1 MPKRRAVLMRAP
13 TLAGEDGEAL
23 AHAAAAVGPALPCP
37 SPSPHTHHSCR
48 HYFTSRFNREGDLM
62 FSCGKVRYRRARKR
76 ERRGMRVRDC
86 EQKSENSDR
95 PATLSRPCGLHPG
108 RPGWRDP
115 ACTPP
120 APRAGARP
128 RPCPRQ
134 PCGERDHSHAPCRKE
149 EDHRQH
155 AHDYILS
162 HSLHISFSHIH
173 RTTTPTPGSPRTAS
187 AWATTSATTA
197 RWPRAT
203 SPPTRPSSSRAPPT
217 RRPNCGM

>member
-1 MPKRRAVLMRAP
+1 MRAP

-95 PATLSRPCGLHPG
+95 PATLSRPCGLDGGIRHV
-108 RPGWRDP
+108 RRR
-115 ACTPP
+115 PP
-120 APRAGARP
+120 ARAHALALAHANHAEREIIATHPAEKRKIIANTLMTTFSLIPCISLFHTSTGPQPQRLVHRGRQAPGQLHRP
-128 RPCPRQ
+128 QRRGGHVRRLLRLVPPPHGLRRLVGQTVGC
-134 PCGERDHSHAPCRKE
+134 
-149 EDHRQH
+149 EDRCLPVH
-155 AHDYILS
+155 LV
-162 HSLHISFSHIH
+162 L
-173 RTTTPTPGSPRTAS
+173 
-187 AWATTSATTA
+187 
-197 RWPRAT
+197 
-203 SPPTRPSSSRAPPT
+203 
-217 RRPNCGM
+217 